1 MFVRPELQARSRYK
15 PAGRSVQWPAMDARR
30 QALDPAFRQH
40 HGRVLANLM
49 ARFGDLDL
57 AEEAL
62 AEAYL
67 TALERWP
74 DDGQPANPGAW
85 LTVTA
90 GRKALD
96 RLRREGIYQK
106 KLAEL
111 AHDPS
116 QSSRSG
122 PPELPDEYPDER
134 LKLIFTCCH
143 PALTVEAQVALT
155 LRSLGGLTTCEI
167 ARAFLVPEATMAQR
181 LVRAKRKIRQA
192 GIPFRVPD
200 PAALSDRL
208 SAVLVV
214 IYLVYNEG
222 YRATGGGVL
231 DRPDLSAEA
240 VRLAGL
246 LVALLRQQ
254 AKEEVLAEPL
264 GLQALLLLIEARRP
278 ARLDAAGDL
287 VLLRDQN
294 RSRWDHVQIDRGR
307 RLLARA
313 AALRAPGPY
322 QLQAAIQLAHNQAAS
337 ADATPWA
344 EIARLYQSLDSLQP
358 TPVVQLNWAVALA
371 FNGEHGRAW
380 HLLEAL
386 DQSGLLADYSPYY
399 VARAELL
406 RQQGDLAAAA
416 GALRKAAA
424 VSTNRIEQR
433 RLRQQAA
440 ELQG

>member
-1 MFVRPELQARSRYK
+1 
-15 PAGRSVQWPAMDARR
+15 
-30 QALDPAFRQH
+30 
-40 HGRVLANLM
+40 
-49 ARFGDLDL
+49 
-57 AEEAL
+57 
-62 AEAYL
+62 
-67 TALERWP
+67 
-74 DDGQPANPGAW
+74 
-85 LTVTA
+85 
-90 GRKALD
+90 
-96 RLRREGIYQK
+96 
-106 KLAEL
+106 
-111 AHDPS
+111 
-116 QSSRSG
+116 
-122 PPELPDEYPDER
+122 
-134 LKLIFTCCH
+134 
-143 PALTVEAQVALT
+143 
-155 LRSLGGLTTCEI
+155 
-167 ARAFLVPEATMAQR
+167 
-181 LVRAKRKIRQA
+181 
-192 GIPFRVPD
+192 
-200 PAALSDRL
+200 
-208 SAVLVV
+208 VLVV

-307 RLLARA
+307 RLLTRA